1 MRLWCLPIG
10 PFTRANSHRSEQ
22 DTLSNSAPLPVRL
35 DRRRRTPLGVQ
46 LAGQVRDLITAG
58 TLVTGERLPSTRGLA
73 DDLGVSRAVTEQA
86 FDQLLAEGW
95 LEARR
100 GSGTY
105 VAASAQLAPAAIPPP
120 ADEPPPTLL
129 RFDTG
134 TPWIDPRHDAGWR
147 RAWRDVAADTPPAGY
162 PDPRGLLALREA
174 LCVQLARTRGLTC
187 TRDEIVVTHG
197 TTDGLRHLLAALPPG
212 PVAVEDPGYRA
223 AVDVVRDAGRAVV
236 DVPIDSAGVDVASL
250 TGRVRGVY
258 VTPAHQHPLGI
269 TMSATT
275 RLALLQRVRE
285 LDALVIEDDYDS
297 EFRYD
302 VAPLPALATLDRDRV
317 VYLGTASK
325 SVAPGLRLGWLVG
338 PANLVDE
345 ITERRTR
352 AHDIAPWP
360 VQLAYLSMLRDG
372 HVDRLIRS
380 ARRTYARRSAL
391 VLARLA
397 AYGAVEGAPAGMYV
411 TLQLSGDRSQRA
423 AEAAAAVGFDVPL
436 LSDYSRRSDRQ
447 GLVLGFGGCTDA
459 QLDRVLGVLSR
470 ALAT

>member
-1 MRLWCLPIG
+1 M
-10 PFTRANSHRSEQ
+10 EQ
-22 DTLSNSAPLPVRL
+22 DTLPDPTPLPVRL

-58 TLVTGERLPSTRGLA
+58 TLVTGDRLPSTRGLA
-73 DDLGVSRAVTEQA
+73 GDLGVSRAITEQA

-105 VAASAQLAPAAIPPP
+105 VAASFDLAPPVQRRFTQPSP
-120 ADEPPPTLL
+120 APLV

-134 TPWIDPRHDAGWR
+134 TPWIDPRHEAGWR

-174 LCVQLARTRGLTC
+174 LCVQLARTRGLAC
-187 TRDEIVVTHG
+187 SPDEIVVTHG
-197 TTDGLRHLLAALPPG
+197 TTDGLRHLIGVLPRG
-212 PVAVEDPGYRA
+212 PIAVEDPGYRA
-223 AVDVVRDAGRAVV
+223 AVDVVRDAGRMVV
-236 DVPIDSAGVDVASL
+236 DLPIEAAGVDVVRL
-250 TGRVRGVY
+250 TRQVSGVY

-275 RLALLQRVRE
+275 RLALLNRVRE

-317 VYLGTASK
+317 AYLGTASK

-338 PANLVDE
+338 PAALVAE
-345 ITERRTR
+345 ITERRSRT
-352 AHDIAPWP
+352 HDIAPWP
-360 VQLAYLSMLRDG
+360 VQRAFLSMLRDG

-380 ARRTYARRSAL
+380 ARRVYAQRSAL
-391 VLARLA
+391 VQARLGP
-397 AYGAVEGAPAGMYV
+397 YGAVEGAPAGMYV
-411 TLQLSGDRSQRA
+411 TLQLAPEVARRA
-423 AEAAAAVGFDVPL
+423 AASGRAAGFDVPL
-436 LSDYSRRSDRQ
+436 LTDYTRTADRH

-459 QLDRVLGVLSR
+459 QLHAVLDAVDRGLR
-470 ALAT
+470 